1 LKRGDLVTVAGGGGY
16 AGKPRLAVVVQSDDF
31 RETASVTISLL
42 TGNDVEAH
50 LLRLPVEPTPGTGL
64 AARSWIMVDK
74 LVTVRR
80 DRIGRRFGRLSDTDV
95 LRLNRAL
102 LVFLGLAGG

>member
-1 LKRGDLVTVAGGGGY
+1 
-16 AGKPRLAVVVQSDDF
+16 
-31 RETASVTISLL
+31 
-42 TGNDVEAH
+42 
-50 LLRLPVEPTPGTGL
+50 
-64 AARSWIMVDK
+64 MVDK

>member
-1 LKRGDLVTVAGGGGY
+1 MTVAAGGAF
-16 AGKPRLAVVVQSDDF
+16 AGKPRPAVVIQSDVF
-31 RETASVTISLL
+31 RDTASVTISLV
-42 TGNDVEAH
+42 TRDEVAAP
-50 LLRLPVEPTPGTGL
+50 LLRLPVEPSVGNGL

-80 DRIGRRFGRLSDTDV
+80 DRLGRRFGRLSDTDL

-102 LVFLGLAGG
+102 LVFLGMAGG

>member
-1 LKRGDLVTVAGGGGY
+1 MKRGDLVTVAAGGVY
-16 AGKPRLAVVVQSDDF
+16 AGKPRPAVVVQSDDF
-31 RETASVTISLL
+31 RDTASVTISLV
-42 TGNDVEAH
+42 TGNDIEAP
-50 LLRLPVEPTPGTGL
+50 LLRLPVEPSKGNGL

-80 DRIGRRFGRLSDTDV
+80 DQIGRRFGRLSDPDV

>member
-16 AGKPRLAVVVQSDDF
+16 AGKPRPAVVVQSDDF
-31 RETASVTISLL
+31 RDTASVTIGLL
-42 TGNDVEAH
+42 TGNDVESP
-50 LLRLPVEPTPGTGL
+50 LLRLAVEPTPATGL

>member
-16 AGKPRLAVVVQSDDF
+16 AGKPRPAVVVQSDDF
-31 RETASVTISLL
+31 RDTASVTISLL
-42 TGNDVEAH
+42 TGNDVEAP
-50 LLRLPVEPTPGTGL
+50 LIRLPVEPSPGTGL
-64 AARSWIMVDK
+64 ATRSWIMVDK

-80 DRIGRRFGRLSDTDV
+80 DRVGRRFGRLSDTDV

>member
-1 LKRGDLVTVAGGGGY
+1 MRRGDLVTVAAGAGY
-16 AGKPRLAVVVQSDDF
+16 AGKPRPAVIIQSDDF
-31 RETASVTISLL
+31 GNTASVTVSLV
-42 TGNDVEAH
+42 TADEINAP
-50 LLRLPVEPTPGTGL
+50 LLRLSLTPDAENRL
-64 AARSWIMVDK
+64 AAPSWIMVDK

-80 DRIGRRFGRLSDTDV
+80 DRIGRRFGRLSDTDM